1 MGTNRKRLVAAAAS
15 LVVAAGLA
23 GCGGDSGGGS
33 SSPSGKPT
41 QTVTKAT
48 KGGTVFSLEQAVT
61 EHLDPQRTY
70 VGRDIANLGRL
81 VYRSWVVF
89 PPGETDATKAAT
101 PIPDLATDTG

>member
-23 GCGGDSGGGS
+23 GCGGDSGNDSG
-33 SSPSGKPT
+33 PSGKPS
-41 QTVTKAT
+41 QELTKAV

-81 VYRSWVVF
+81 VYRSWVQF
-89 PPGETDATKAAT
+89 PAGETDAAALEVAAGEYWLLL
-101 PIPDLATDTG
+101 P